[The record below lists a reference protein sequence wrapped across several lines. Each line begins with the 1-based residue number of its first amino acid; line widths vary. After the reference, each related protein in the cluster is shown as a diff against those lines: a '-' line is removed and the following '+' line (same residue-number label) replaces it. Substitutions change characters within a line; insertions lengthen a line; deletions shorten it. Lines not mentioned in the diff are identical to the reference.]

1 MNFLGIL
8 LAANGWKL
16 EDGTSANTTA
26 GVGLA
31 IVEDTVIS
39 AWEDS
44 DGRDL
49 VAYFGIS
56 GKTLTDKYPALII
69 PGGKKSATFTL
80 TSGAVA
86 IIMPA

>member
-16 EDGTSANTTA
+16 EDGTGANTTA
-26 GVGLA
+26 CCGVA

-39 AWEDS
+39 AWTDENS
-44 DGRDL
+44 VDL

-69 PGGKKSATFTL
+69 PGSKKSGSITL
-80 TSGAVA
+80 TSGAVVL
-86 IIMPA
+86 IMPA